1 LIAQEL
7 GVERQALPI
16 CSGVDE
22 MEKIEREQAE
32 RLRTAIGTTD
42 YVSTRQIRSSTYD
55 FYRYPARLPPTVAR
69 TAIEEFSRKNDW
81 IVDPFMGGGTSI
93 VEAILLGRRALGA
106 DINALAHFITDVRT
120 RPISAADEEAL
131 RAWSLEVSTRIV
143 ESDASWVELTDNR
156 RAVRNLPPP
165 VETFMAGALQLAS
178 ERKLV
183 RRQLRFARAALLR
196 VGQLCLE
203 SYERRQPRRKR
214 LAESLP
220 RVLERMF
227 EGMKNFVDDSA
238 EADISKKSITR
249 RRSLLHRTAVGL
261 AWDPRVEHMRGRAK
275 LVFTSPPYPHVN
287 VLYHRWAHRGR
298 KQTPAPYWIAN
309 VPDGYGASFYT
320 GGSQTPTGLQNYFA
334 MITSAFSSAADL
346 VAPGGHVVQLVG
358 FNDIEHQLP
367 LYLECM
373 RKAGLEECEVV
384 GGPLDRRVANRRWFA
399 KRLDNPDTATE
410 YMLIHRRPTR

>member
-1 LIAQEL
+1 
-7 GVERQALPI
+7 
-16 CSGVDE
+16 
-22 MEKIEREQAE
+22 MEKIEREQAD
-32 RLRTAIGTTD
+32 RLRAAIGTTG

-69 TAIEEFSRKNDW
+69 TAIEEFSKKNDW

-93 VEAILLGRRALGA
+93 VEAIQLGRRALGV

-120 RPISAADEEAL
+120 HPMSTGDEDAL
-131 RAWSLEVSTRIV
+131 REWALDVSVRIV
-143 ESDASWVELTDNR
+143 ESDASSGVELAPDR

-178 ERKLV
+178 EHKLV
-183 RRQLRFARAALLR
+183 RRQQRFARAALLR

-203 SYERRQPRRKR
+203 SYDRLQPRRKR

-227 EGMKNFVDDSA
+227 EGMRNFVDDCA
-238 EADISKKSITR
+238 ARDISKNAITR

-261 AWDPRVEHMRGRAK
+261 AWDPRVEHLRGRAK
-275 LVFTSPPYPHVN
+275 LVFTSPPYPYVN

-320 GGSQTPTGLQNYFA
+320 GGSQTPTGLRNYFA
-334 MITSAFSSAADL
+334 MITSAFSSVADL

-358 FNDIEHQLP
+358 FNDIELQLP
-367 LYLECM
+367 LYMECM

-384 GGPLDRRVANRRWFA
+384 GAPLDRRVANRRWFA
-399 KRLDNPDTATE
+399 KRLENPDTATE